1 MAAGL
6 NSKGVEGVYKRETE
20 TKDQKS
26 KKGRE
31 ESMIS
36 REGINKL
43 ERGTR
48 NTLQPSTQKLEGHQ
62 CISHKRQRGFRY
74 SFPPIE
80 QKGHDIDKVRG
91 R

>member
-1 MAAGL
+1 MEAGP

-20 TKDQKS
+20 TKNQKS

-31 ESMIS
+31 ESMTS

-48 NTLQPSTQKLEGHQ
+48 NTLQPSTQKL
-62 CISHKRQRGFRY
+62 
-74 SFPPIE
+74 
-80 QKGHDIDKVRG
+80 KGHLKVVEILNKSKNAKIPVSFTQEAKG
-91 R
+91 F